1 MQASNRT
8 LVIIA
13 LLFCFTYFHNVIQA
27 QKNVLPLKALDI
39 EMAGNG
45 KYLAVKYGAIEWVDH
60 TPEYSSEIWIYD
72 LEKLTS
78 LPQSLN
84 DAVRDYDAYY
94 ATLAF
99 SPNSEYLAAGSYNR
113 MTVFNTENNAV
124 ILDLPASATP
134 IRSAFSWFS
143 FSPDSNYIAAF
154 SEWWGW
160 ELHDRYHERYHE
172 MSIWDIHTGQRIHAI
187 AATRGQ
193 QFIVHPWLSPDW
205 RQFLDWAPRDAT
217 IIYEFDAQQGGL
229 GQTTGSII
237 PHNIGTAFSPDSSF
251 FTLATWEDRGVEV
264 HVYETDTWTLKN
276 SILLHQNRCIY
287 NGPSWALAHSHPWLA
302 SGCAANGTISI
313 WNYETNKLMFR
324 DNTFRTGFPEFTPDD
339 AFLIASRR
347 YSSSAPQHFSI
358 SVWNIR
364 EDFESFEYP
373 GIDPQFHPNNE
384 IMASIGPDSR
394 VWIWNIKQNQLLVI
408 LPVPFAG

>member
-1 MQASNRT
+1 MHVNNRT

-27 QKNVLPLKALDI
+27 QKDVVLPWKTLSI
-39 EMAGNG
+39 EMSGNG
-45 KYLAVKYGAIEWVDH
+45 KYLAVKYGAMEWEDH

-72 LEKLTS
+72 LENLTS
-78 LPQSLN
+78 LPRSLS
-84 DAVRDYDAYY
+84 DAVRDYAAYG

-99 SPNSEYLAAGSYNR
+99 SPNSEYLAVGSYHK
-113 MTVFNTENNAV
+113 MTVFNTENNVV

-154 SEWWGW
+154 SEWWAGI
-160 ELHDRYHERYHE
+160 EHDRDHGPYHE

-193 QFIVHPWLSPDW
+193 QWIVHPWLSPDW

-217 IIYEFDAQQGGL
+217 VIYEFDVQQGGR

-237 PHNIGTAFSPDSSF
+237 PHNNIETVFSPDSSF
-251 FTLATWEDRGVEV
+251 FTLATWEEAR
-264 HVYETDTWTLKN
+264 VYETDTWTLKN
-276 SILLHQNRCIY
+276 SISLPQSYCRHGGVPL
-287 NGPSWALAHSHPWLA
+287 AFAHSHPWLA
-302 SGCAANGTISI
+302 SGCDAEGTISI
-313 WNYETNKLMFR
+313 WNYETSELMFR
-324 DNTFRTGFPEFTPDD
+324 DNTFHTGSLEFTLGD
-339 AFLIASRR
+339 AFLIASRSNSR
-347 YSSSAPQHFSI
+347 VPQRFHI
-358 SVWNIR
+358 SVWNTR
-364 EDFESFEYP
+364 KDFELFEYP